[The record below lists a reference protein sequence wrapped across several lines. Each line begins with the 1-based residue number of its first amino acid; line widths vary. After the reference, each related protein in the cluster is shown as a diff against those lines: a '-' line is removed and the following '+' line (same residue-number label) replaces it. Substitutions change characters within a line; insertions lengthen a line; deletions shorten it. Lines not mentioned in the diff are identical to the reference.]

1 MLKLDHFEVAFL
13 FAVFAS
19 AVLGVVTKRTDT
31 ERLRYG
37 LVCFGYFIL
46 AIFGIGWAMRI
57 MHG

>member
-1 MLKLDHFEVAFL
+1 MLQLDHFEVAFL

-19 AVLGVVTKRTDT
+19 AVLGVVTKRTDP

-46 AIFGIGWAMRI
+46 AIFGIGWFMRM

>member
-1 MLKLDHFEVAFL
+1 MLKLDHFEVAVL

-37 LVCFGYFIL
+37 LLCFGYFIL
-46 AIFGIGWAMRI
+46 AIFGLGWFMRI
-57 MHG
+57 LHG

>member
-1 MLKLDHFEVAFL
+1 MKLDHFEVAFL

-37 LVCFGYFIL
+37 LHCFGYFIL
-46 AIFGIGWAMRI
+46 AIFGIGWCMRI
-57 MHG
+57 LHG

>member
-13 FAVFAS
+13 FAIFAS
-19 AVLGVVTKRTDT
+19 AVLGVVTKRSDT

-37 LVCFGYFIL
+37 LLCFGYFIL
-46 AIFGIGWAMRI
+46 AIFGIGWFMRI

>member
-13 FAVFAS
+13 FAIFAS
-19 AVLGVVTKRTDT
+19 AVLGVVTKRTDA

-37 LVCFGYFIL
+37 LLCFAYFIV
-46 AIFGIGWAMRI
+46 AIFGIGWFMRI